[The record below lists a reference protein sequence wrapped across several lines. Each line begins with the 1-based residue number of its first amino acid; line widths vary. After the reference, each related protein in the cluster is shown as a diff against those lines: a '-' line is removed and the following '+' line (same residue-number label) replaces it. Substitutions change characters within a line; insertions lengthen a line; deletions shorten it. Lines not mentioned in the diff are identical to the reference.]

1 MQAALMSDETEDQ
14 RWERLSQDR
23 VDRPLPKRFYKAVSF
38 GNDFA
43 ILLDGRNVKTPLKA
57 KLQLPNAAVAEAVAA
72 EWQAQELLINPATMP
87 LTKLA
92 NTAIDRAA
100 TERAF
105 ICDEIKA
112 YAANDLLYYRAEA
125 PAGLVGLQDQHWNPV
140 LTWASTYLSAPFQTT
155 RGIIH
160 ITQPAETVT
169 AIDRHVE
176 TLDGFHLII
185 AHNLVTLSGSALLA
199 FKLMAKAA
207 SADEVWA
214 AAHVD
219 EDFQISQWGGDHEAK
234 ARRDNRKRE
243 FGATVMFLSL
253 I

>member
-1 MQAALMSDETEDQ
+1 MNDESEDQ

-23 VDRPLPKRFYKAVSF
+23 VDRPLPKRFYKVV
-38 GNDFA
+38 GVGQDFA
-43 ILLDGRNVKTPLKA
+43 ILLDGRGVKTPLKA

-72 EWQAQELLINPATMP
+72 EWQAQELLINPASMP

-92 NTAIDRAA
+92 NTAIDRVT

-125 PAGLVGLQDQHWNPV
+125 PSELVALQSQHWNPV
-140 LTWASTYLSAPFQTT
+140 LTWASIFIAAPFQTT
-155 RGIIH
+155 HGVIH
-160 ITQPAETVT
+160 IAQPKETLA

-176 TLDGFHLII
+176 TLAGFHLII
-185 AHNLVTLSGSALLA
+185 AHNLTILTGSALLA
-199 FKLMAKAA
+199 FKLMAKA
-207 SADEVWA
+207 SHADAVWT

-219 EDFQISQWGGDHEAK
+219 EDFQISQWGADHEAT
-234 ARRDNRKRE
+234 ARRAYRRQDFE
-243 FGATVMFLSL
+243 ATVRFLAL
-253 I
+253 L